1 MTEGFWLAE
10 ATCTQRQWHSV
21 TGKNPARSKGDDLP
35 VDSVS
40 WDDVQG
46 FIEALGLTGERFAAR
61 LPSEAQWEYACRAGS
76 TSAYHWGDEID
87 VSLANYGESNQ
98 SSTVSVLKFKP
109 NQWGLYQMHGN
120 VWEWCC
126 DEPGDYTE
134 DTVVDPEHA
143 AEKGKRVL
151 RGGAWNGVGR
161 SLRSAYRY
169 GYSPAYRSHDIGFR
183 LALVPVSPE
192 EGGAQQESPRSG
204 AGADAPPEG
213 FLNRIRNWFGN
224 S

>member
-1 MTEGFWLAE
+1 
-10 ATCTQRQWHSV
+10 
-21 TGKNPARSKGDDLP
+21 
-35 VDSVS
+35 
-40 WDDVQG
+40 
-46 FIEALGLTGERFAAR
+46 
-61 LPSEAQWEYACRAGS
+61 
-76 TSAYHWGDEID
+76 
-87 VSLANYGESNQ
+87 
-98 SSTVSVLKFKP
+98 
-109 NQWGLYQMHGN
+109 MHGN

-126 DEPGDYTE
+126 DEPRGYTE

-143 AEKGKRVL
+143 AEKGERVL
-151 RGGAWNGVGR
+151 RGGAWLNDGR
-161 SLRSAYRY
+161 NLRSANR
-169 GYSPAYRSHDIGFR
+169 GGFSPDSRRRDVGFR